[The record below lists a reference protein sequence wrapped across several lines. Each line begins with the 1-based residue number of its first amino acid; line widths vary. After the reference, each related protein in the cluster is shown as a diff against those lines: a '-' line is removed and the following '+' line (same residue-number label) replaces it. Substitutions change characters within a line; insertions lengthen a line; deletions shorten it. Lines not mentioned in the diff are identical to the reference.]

1 MTDNISSPDPRL
13 ARTIAAD
20 QAAYLPVFGQ
30 RIPLVFDHGQGC
42 RLTATDGQDY
52 LDMVGGIA
60 VNVLGYANPR
70 LTDTIAKQAARLIH
84 SSNLYYVEQQAK
96 LAVRL
101 TQLCGQDRAFFCNS
115 GAEANEAAFKLARI
129 YYYRQ
134 GKPRARILSARQS
147 FHGRTLATVTA
158 TGQPKYNLPYAP
170 LPPGFDYV
178 AFNDL
183 ASLKQQLTPDTAAVI
198 LELVQGESGVH
209 PVDPAYAKAARDLC
223 TRNGTLL
230 IIDEVQSG
238 MGRTGHFLAAQAY
251 GIKPDIVTLAKGLGG
266 GLPIGALLCQEQLAT
281 AFHPG
286 DHGST
291 FGGGPLCCSAALTVL
306 DEYERLDLTHQ
317 AGQRG
322 RQLTAGLRQLQKEHP
337 LLKEI
342 RSAGLMLGADLQEP
356 QALALREDLRT
367 QEHVLV
373 NATGPAT
380 LRLLP
385 PLILTEAEAR
395 SFLTAMDRA
404 LSRLEAQA

>member
-1 MTDNISSPDPRL
+1 ME
-13 ARTIAAD
+13 AD

-60 VNVLGYANPR
+60 VNVLGYANAR
-70 LTDTIAKQAARLIH
+70 LTDTIARQAARLIH
-84 SSNLYYVEQQAK
+84 SSNLYYIEQQAE
-96 LAVRL
+96 LALRL
-101 TQLCGQDRAFFCNS
+101 TKLCGQDRAFFCNS

-129 YYYRQ
+129 YFYRQ
-134 GKPRARILSARQS
+134 GKPRGRILSARQS

-158 TGQPKYNLPYAP
+158 TGQPKYNQPYAP

-183 ASLKQQLTPDTAAVI
+183 TSLKQQLTPDTAAVI
-198 LELVQGESGVH
+198 LELVQGESGIH
-209 PVDPAYAKAARDLC
+209 PVDQAYAQAARELC
-223 TRNGTLL
+223 TQNGSLL

-238 MGRTGHFLAAQAY
+238 MGRTGHFLAAQGY
-251 GIKPDIVTLAKGLGG
+251 GIKPDMVTLAKGLGG
-266 GLPIGALLCQEQLAT
+266 GLPIGALLCREQLAA

-291 FGGGPLCCSAALTVL
+291 FGGGPLCCSAALAVL

-317 AGQRG
+317 ANLRGQ
-322 RQLTAGLRQLQKEHP
+322 QLTSGLRQLQKEHP

-356 QALALREDLRT
+356 LAVALRDDLRT

-385 PLILTEAEAR
+385 PLILTEAEAEL
-395 SFLTAMDRA
+395 FLAA
-404 LSRLEAQA
+404 LGRGLTRLEARA

>member
-306 DEYERLDLTHQ
+306 DEYERLDLTRQ
-317 AGQRG
+317 AGLRG